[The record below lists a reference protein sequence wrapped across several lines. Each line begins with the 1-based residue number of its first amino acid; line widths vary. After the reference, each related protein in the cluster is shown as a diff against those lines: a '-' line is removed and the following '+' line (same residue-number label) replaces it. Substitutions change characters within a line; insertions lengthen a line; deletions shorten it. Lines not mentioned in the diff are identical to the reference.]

1 MTFIALVLVLLAV
14 GFRYGAS
21 PTLRQRMTYAMRWA
35 FGCGAVG
42 FALGF
47 FGPMVFA
54 PSANQGPMLGI
65 FITGP
70 LAFVCGLIWG
80 LVAGR
85 RRFDGARV
93 V

>member
-21 PTLRQRMTYAMRWA
+21 DQVRRRMGYALRWA
-35 FGCGAVG
+35 FGVGAIG

-54 PSANQGPMLGI
+54 PGANQGPMLGI

-70 LAFVCGLIWG
+70 LGFLCGLVWG
-80 LVAGR
+80 LIRGPRGSVA
-85 RRFDGARV
+85 DPAV
-93 V
+93 